1 MENLWQ
7 VKVSDK
13 VVRGMNILFGVTMLG
28 SLAATAIAYKK
39 RYEYQWL
46 LALISGAVAAGY
58 LGFVLY
64 TMF

>member
-1 MENLWQ
+1 
-7 VKVSDK
+7 
-13 VVRGMNILFGVTMLG
+13 MNILFGIALLS
-28 SLAATAIAYKK
+28 SLTATAIAYKK

-58 LGFVLY
+58 LGFVFY